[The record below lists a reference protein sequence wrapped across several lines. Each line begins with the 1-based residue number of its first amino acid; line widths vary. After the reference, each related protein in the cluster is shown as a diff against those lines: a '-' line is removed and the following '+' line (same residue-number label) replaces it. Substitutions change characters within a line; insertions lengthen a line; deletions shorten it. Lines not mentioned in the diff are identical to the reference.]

1 LLFAVA
7 FAVPMLWLLP
17 CDFCGAN
24 AFAANLAV
32 AFYLSS
38 FAEGG
43 GSAVAFAGVSAVDFA
58 GVSAVVLAVAPIR
71 CSFRSCSHRK
81 RESTIAARYRLR
93 FFKR

>member
-1 LLFAVA
+1 
-7 FAVPMLWLLP
+7 MLLP
-17 CDFCGAN
+17 
-24 AFAANLAV
+24 LILPLL
-32 AFYLSS
+32 FYLSS

>member
-24 AFAANLAV
+24 AFAANLALL
-32 AFYLSS
+32 FYLSF

-43 GSAVAFAGVSAVDFA
+43 GSAVVF
-58 GVSAVVLAVAPIR
+58 AVASIR

-81 RESTIAARYRLR
+81 RESTIAAWYRLR